1 MRPPI
6 KPHRSLTIRGVRLSL
21 CVVSGRSLPG
31 TGVSFPFGKRLGC
44 SEPRTLGAPLRST
57 GNDAVVPKARVVVVD
72 DHPMVRDV
80 VVMACSNRPTLEV
93 VGTAGDG
100 LQAVAVCLAVKPDVL
115 VLDLGLPGIDGFE
128 VIRRVRTLLPDLR
141 ILVFSGHVDRPLIL
155 QCLRLGAD
163 GLVEKTGS
171 VDELGLAVETVAA
184 GSSAYSLEHRRQAQQ
199 QLGDVLRRSREA
211 AKAFSSLT
219 KRQRQILQLV
229 AAGLTTRQMAA
240 RLALSDRTVE
250 THIGN
255 LYQRLGVRNRTQ
267 AIRRAVA
274 LRLVD
279 PTEVERPAG

>member
-1 MRPPI
+1 V
-6 KPHRSLTIRGVRLSL
+6 RS
-21 CVVSGRSLPG
+21 
-31 TGVSFPFGKRLGC
+31 
-44 SEPRTLGAPLRST
+44 SES
-57 GNDAVVPKARVVVVD
+57 NVVVPKARVVVVE
-72 DHPMVRDV
+72 DHPMVRDIV
-80 VVMACSNRPTLEV
+80 AIACSNRPTLEV

-128 VIRRVRTLLPDLR
+128 VIRRVRRVLPGLR
-141 ILVFSGHVDRPLIL
+141 ILLFSGHLDRTLVL
-155 QCLRLGAD
+155 QCLRLGVD

-171 VDELGLAVETVAA
+171 VDELGMAAETVAA
-184 GSSAYSLEHRRQAQQ
+184 GLSAYSLEHRRQAQE
-199 QLGDVLRRSREA
+199 QLGDVLRRSRES
-211 AKAFSSLT
+211 AKAFATLT

-255 LYQRLGVRNRTQ
+255 LYQRLAVRNRTQ

-274 LRLVD
+274 LHLVD
-279 PTEVERPAG
+279 PTEFERPAG

>member
-1 MRPPI
+1 
-6 KPHRSLTIRGVRLSL
+6 
-21 CVVSGRSLPG
+21 
-31 TGVSFPFGKRLGC
+31 
-44 SEPRTLGAPLRST
+44 
-57 GNDAVVPKARVVVVD
+57 VPKARVVVVD

-80 VVMACSNRPTLEV
+80 VVMACSNRPALEV
-93 VGTAGDG
+93 VGTARDG

-128 VIRRVRTLLPDLR
+128 VIRRVRRQLPDLR

-155 QCLRLGAD
+155 QCLRLGAH

-171 VDELGLAVETVAA
+171 VEELGMAVEAVAA
-184 GSSAYSLEHRRQAQQ
+184 GSSAYSLEYRRQAQE

-211 AKAFSSLT
+211 GKAFSALT

-267 AIRRAVA
+267 AIRQAVA
-274 LRLVD
+274 LHLVD
-279 PTEVERPAG
+279 PTEFERPAG